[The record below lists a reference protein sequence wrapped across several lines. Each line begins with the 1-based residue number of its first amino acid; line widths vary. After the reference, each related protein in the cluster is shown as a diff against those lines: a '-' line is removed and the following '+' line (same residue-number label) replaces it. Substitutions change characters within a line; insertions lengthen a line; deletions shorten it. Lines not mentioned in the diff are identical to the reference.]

1 MKVLI
6 ASRSSRDFDRYAKA
20 LRSVGHDLVYVD
32 SADTLAQAV
41 SRGAPDVAIV
51 CSGEESWIAPLRLPA
66 TGHVYIIVAL
76 AELGGTSV
84 RKAYEIGA
92 DDVMK
97 RVASGAEVVGRVE
110 AVTRI
115 RHWVPRMPADFLAG
129 DDFDV
134 LGLHTIQ
141 MLDSL
146 LADELAQM
154 VGVPLESA
162 VGEALPAGVEYAAAV
177 PLNLPSESVELSLVV
192 GVEADSASAFSE
204 LLFGEVVPSEVIT
217 DAVREF
223 ANTAGGA
230 FKRAAMA
237 EGHTFSLGLPVDHHA
252 IAPPTGVK
260 GWVLHTNNMRLTVW
274 VNANCTAPTHVATSD
289 LKEGMV
295 LTQPVRNAAGMVL
308 VAAGSV
314 LTERTVNRLVE
325 MVGPSTLVE
334 VQRAA

>member
-6 ASRSSRDFDRYAKA
+6 ASRTSRDHDRFAKA
-20 LRSVGHDLVYVD
+20 LRSVGHDITYID
-32 SADTLAQAV
+32 SPDKLPGALAAGV
-41 SRGAPDVAIV
+41 PDVAIV
-51 CSGEESWIAPLRLPA
+51 CSHDESWIAPLRLSP
-66 TGHVYIIVAL
+66 TGHIYLIVAL
-76 AELGGTSV
+76 TELSGAAV
-84 RKAYEIGA
+84 RQAFELGA

-97 RVASGAEVVGRVE
+97 RVSSGAEVVGRVE

-115 RHWVPRMPADFLAG
+115 RHWVPRMPANFLAG

-141 MLDSL
+141 MLDSM

-154 VGVPLESA
+154 VGVPLESS
-162 VGEALPAGVEYAAAV
+162 GDLPAGVEFAAAV

-192 GVEADSASAFSE
+192 GVESDSASAFSE
-204 LLFGEVVPSEVIT
+204 LLFGEVVPSDVIT

-252 IAPPTGVK
+252 ISPPAGVK
-260 GWVLHTNNMRLTVW
+260 GWVLHSDGVRLTIW
-274 VNANCTAPTHVATSD
+274 VNASCSAPTHSATSD
-289 LKEGMV
+289 LREGMV

-314 LTERTVNRLVE
+314 LTERTVNRLVQ
-325 MVGPSTLVE
+325 MVGPATLVE
-334 VQRAA
+334 VQKAA